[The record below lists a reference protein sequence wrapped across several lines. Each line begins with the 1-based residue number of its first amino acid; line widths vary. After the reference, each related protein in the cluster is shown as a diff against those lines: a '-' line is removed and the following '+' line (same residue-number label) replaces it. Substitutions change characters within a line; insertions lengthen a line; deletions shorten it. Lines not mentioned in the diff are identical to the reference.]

1 MFHKRLYFLRLL
13 AAWMLLAPLAPRSFA
28 HPMGNFSVNH
38 YSKISLENDGVRIS
52 YIIDLAEIPTYQE
65 LQQGDISA
73 NAADPAVTSFVA
85 SRGQALGRG
94 LSLVLDGKPLALR
107 LLSSQVIFPPGAGG
121 LPTMKM
127 GFVYQAAYPPAADQ
141 SSASLQYA
149 DNNFPG
155 HAGWKEIVTAAP
167 AATPG
172 PSLIS
177 SSAPQT
183 DRSAGLSNYPTD
195 LLNSPPQDLSA
206 TVQFRYPAALSTRPV
221 AAAAPGPLRSHPAH
235 AHANRRIAAVSP
247 VPSSP
252 TPLVSPVTA
261 AEGMHLQAN
270 QQATPRSAFT
280 ELITTRHM
288 SLWFLFTAAFIACGL
303 GALHAL
309 EPGHGKTIVAA
320 YLVGSRGTARHAFLL
335 GLIVT
340 ASHTAGVFALGAI
353 TLYASRYIVPE
364 QLYPWLGVFSGLT
377 IAGLGGYM
385 FLRRWSGL
393 DLDHSHTSGQLHS
406 HWFSSSKGR
415 VAEPSYTEPG
425 KSVSLYQ
432 LFALGITGGIIPCP
446 AALVVLLSA
455 FALHRVGLG
464 FFLILAFSLGLAG
477 VLIAFGM
484 LMVYSRRFMTRL
496 RVNGPLTT
504 RWLPVASAAFMTILG
519 AAIAVRAFVTTGID
533 IHALTKEKL
542 GPFLF
547 VGGLGLLLGMRHSTD
562 PDHVVAVSTIV
573 SKQRS
578 IRQAGLIGTLW
589 GLGHTL
595 TIFAVGS
602 MIILF
607 GVVIPP
613 RLGLSM
619 EFSVALMLILLGVL
633 NLTGMMQRLTSYL
646 TQARKHDGETAI
658 SSRAETLL
666 DQSVGRFGVYQCVR
680 PLVIGIVHGLA
691 GSAAVALLVLST
703 IHSPLWATM
712 YLLIFGAG
720 TMVGMMCMTAV
731 MAVPLAYAGSRFTSV
746 SRFFSVASGVVS
758 VCFGFFLV
766 YKLGFL
772 GGLFTS
778 HPQWTPR

>member
-1 MFHKRLYFLRLL
+1 
-13 AAWMLLAPLAPRSFA
+13 
-28 HPMGNFSVNH
+28 
-38 YSKISLENDGVRIS
+38 
-52 YIIDLAEIPTYQE
+52 
-65 LQQGDISA
+65 
-73 NAADPAVTSFVA
+73 
-85 SRGQALGRG
+85 
-94 LSLVLDGKPLALR
+94 LALR

-127 GFVYQAAYPPAADQ
+127 GFVYQAAYPPAAGQ

-155 HAGWKEIVTAAP
+155 HAGWKEIVTVVP
-167 AATPG
+167 AASPG
-172 PSLIS
+172 ASLIG

-206 TVQFRYPAALSTRPV
+206 TVQFRYPAALSAQPV
-221 AAAAPGPLRSHPAH
+221 ATAAPVPLPSHPAR
-235 AHANRRIAAVSP
+235 AHAARRTHAVSP
-247 VPSSP
+247 RALPQASAP
-252 TPLVSPVTA
+252 TVATA
-261 AEGMHLQAN
+261 AEPMHLQAN

-406 HWFSSSKGR
+406 HWFSSSKVN
-415 VAEPSYTEPG
+415 VAEPSNTQPG

-464 FFLILAFSLGLAG
+464 FFLILAFSLGLAL
-477 VLIAFGM
+477 VLIGFGM
-484 LMVYSRRFMTRL
+484 LMVYSRRFMSRL

-519 AAIAVRAFVTTGID
+519 AAIALRAFVTTGID

-547 VGGLGLLLGMRHSTD
+547 VAGLGLLLGMRHSTD

-633 NLTGMMQRLTSYL
+633 NLTGVMQRMTSYL
-646 TQARKHDGETAI
+646 TQTRKYDGETAI

-666 DQSVGRFGVYQCVR
+666 DRSVGRFGVYQCVR

-731 MAVPLAYAGSRFTSV
+731 MAVPLAYAGSRFTSL

-766 YKLGFL
+766 YQLGFL